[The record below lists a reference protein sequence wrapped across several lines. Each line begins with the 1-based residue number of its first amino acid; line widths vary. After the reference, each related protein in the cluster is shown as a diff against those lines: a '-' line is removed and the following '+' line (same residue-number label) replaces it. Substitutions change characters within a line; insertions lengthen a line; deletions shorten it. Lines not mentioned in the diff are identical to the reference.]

1 VEEDLGATMRKY
13 SWGLLLI
20 SVFVALRVA
29 DFPRAQQF
37 VYAERGPF
45 LATGICLVAYG
56 WYSIFSSPRPE
67 PQIRSILGISGTV
80 VLSIMIGARAML
92 RTIPGSH
99 AFVWDIHYLYYYPA
113 HHPWLY
119 ALLYILLY
127 FALFMLKG
135 MGRPASV
142 AALTLLVLIE

>member
-1 VEEDLGATMRKY
+1 MEKGLGATVRKY

-29 DFPRAQQF
+29 DFPRAQEF
-37 VYAERGPF
+37 VHAERGPL
-45 LATGICLVAYG
+45 LATCICLVAYG
-56 WYSIFSSPRPE
+56 WYSIFSSRRPE
-67 PQIRSILGISGTV
+67 ARIRSILGISGTV
-80 VLSIMIGARAML
+80 VLSIMIAARAML

-99 AFVWDIHYLYYYPA
+99 AFVWNIHYLYYYPA
-113 HHPWLY
+113 HHHGLY
-119 ALLYILLY
+119 ALVYILLF